1 MLGLKL
7 YFFVYLIVFLFYRIF
22 KIYILYFLLFYTDG
36 VNDIR
41 SKFFISF
48 VVE

>member
-22 KIYILYFLLFYTDG
+22 KIYILYFLLFYMDG